1 MNARS
6 EVTSNRSIIL
16 EHPVPGEQEPDLPG
30 GGVARPL
37 SQGRGPSDIHNCSKN
52 VKVFFLSAIIWSV
65 NLYVFLN

>member
-1 MNARS
+1 M
-6 EVTSNRSIIL
+6 
-16 EHPVPGEQEPDLPG
+16 PGEQEPDLPG